1 MLKLYSYMLNGSG
14 RGKRYLLLLAVIFA
28 AVVSLLFYATW
39 SAYLFSS
46 EGKTFLEKLPALS
59 IENGEVTQP
68 ADVSWEYL
76 INVPESISDS
86 GEMSVVIDT
95 TQADFNP
102 LTAPKNGLYLTRSD
116 LYFVKDGT
124 IYMQSLQNIDKMK
137 IKQNEYMP
145 LFKKSLMI
153 SAWTLWLL
161 MTVSF
166 FIVLYLWSLFYAV
179 CSYVLTV
186 FIPGESYSFPV
197 RRRLSVVS
205 MFFAYLVLIPISFL
219 GLYPSLVMFFV
230 LVLIFEAIFLA
241 GLPKNMIIT
250 VDK

>member
-1 MLKLYSYMLNGSG
+1 
-14 RGKRYLLLLAVIFA
+14 
-28 AVVSLLFYATW
+28 
-39 SAYLFSS
+39 
-46 EGKTFLEKLPALS
+46 
-59 IENGEVTQP
+59 
-68 ADVSWEYL
+68 
-76 INVPESISDS
+76 
-86 GEMSVVIDT
+86 
-95 TQADFNP
+95 
-102 LTAPKNGLYLTRSD
+102 
-116 LYFVKDGT
+116 
-124 IYMQSLQNIDKMK
+124 MQSLQNIDKMK